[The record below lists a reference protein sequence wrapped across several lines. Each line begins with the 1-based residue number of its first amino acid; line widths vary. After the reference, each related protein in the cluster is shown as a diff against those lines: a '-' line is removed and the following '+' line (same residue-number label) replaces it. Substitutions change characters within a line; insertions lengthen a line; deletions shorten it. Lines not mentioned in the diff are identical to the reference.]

1 MPDACCKPSGCESKA
16 EVVNEVVE
24 NPEAGMCNDCN

>member
-16 EVVNEVVE
+16 KEDNEVVE
-24 NPEAGMCNDCN
+24 NPEAGMCDDCN